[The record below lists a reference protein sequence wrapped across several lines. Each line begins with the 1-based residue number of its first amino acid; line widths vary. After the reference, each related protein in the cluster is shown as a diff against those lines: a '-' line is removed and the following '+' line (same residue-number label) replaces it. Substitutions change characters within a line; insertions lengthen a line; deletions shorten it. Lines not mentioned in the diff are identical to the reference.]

1 MVTYVTTIE
10 TRGLVPFLSGA
21 GMTTRKDKRLI
32 MRRTS
37 VRMKRITST
46 LRMLRSRQRWRLPDL
61 RPAAMF
67 LRMIEKEELMKAG
80 VRRLRRDGESPNVR
94 SRGLP
99 PASPEQAPTLLLRDP
114 PHHAALP
121 LDACPQPAHAHR
133 PRRPRPLQPAVAK
146 RSSCCQAVGQ
156 VDEAVGK
163 ESSCWQ
169 GRAPSAV
176 TMTAATRCTRGSS
189 TRLPSPWRG
198 PTARRT
204 TRCQCPP
211 PRSPWRPVSRLRAA
225 TAHARHY
232 RRRGFQLFCSDE
244 GCGAE
249 ASPLQPEHQARP
261 PADPE
266 VSQEARPRHPLHPAD
281 LGEGSLGAVQ

>member
-1 MVTYVTTIE
+1 
-10 TRGLVPFLSGA
+10 
-21 GMTTRKDKRLI
+21 

-225 TAHARHY
+225 CEGIAQTKRKCTVQCFKRILFVENLLNSSGIGILVWPWSFLESLSPRFTGLGGSVFPTHLAAPGQVWW
-232 RRRGFQLFCSDE
+232 RG
-244 GCGAE
+244 A
-249 ASPLQPEHQARP
+249 
-261 PADPE
+261 
-266 VSQEARPRHPLHPAD
+266 
-281 LGEGSLGAVQ
+281 

>member
-1 MVTYVTTIE
+1 
-10 TRGLVPFLSGA
+10 
-21 GMTTRKDKRLI
+21 
-32 MRRTS
+32 
-37 VRMKRITST
+37 MKRITST
-46 LRMLRSRQRWRLPDL
+46 LRMVRSRQRWRLPDF
-61 RPAAMF
+61 RPAASS
-67 LRMIEKEELMKAG
+67 RG
-80 VRRLRRDGESPNVR
+80 GQRSTRGTRGWGGRLRRERESGESPNAK

-99 PASPEQAPTLLLRDP
+99 PASPERAPTPLLRDP

-189 TRLPSPWRG
+189 TCLPSPWWG

-266 VSQEARPRHPLHPAD
+266 VQRRLDPGIPYIQQTLEK
-281 LGEGSLGAVQ
+281 AV

>member
-1 MVTYVTTIE
+1 
-10 TRGLVPFLSGA
+10 
-21 GMTTRKDKRLI
+21 MTTRKDKRLI
-32 MRRTS
+32 MRRAS
-37 VRMKRITST
+37 LRMKRIAST
-46 LRMLRSRQRWRLPDL
+46 LRMLRSRQRWRLPDF

-67 LRMIEKEELMKAG
+67 LMLIEKEELLKAG

-198 PTARRT
+198 PIARRT

-225 TAHARHY
+225 TAHARHADGEKSSCSALMRAAELKPVPCNPNTKEDL
-232 RRRGFQLFCSDE
+232 RRTRRCRGGSTP
-244 GCGAE
+244 
-249 ASPLQPEHQARP
+249 ASPTSSRP
-261 PADPE
+261 WRRQSRCCSVTD
-266 VSQEARPRHPLHPAD
+266 
-281 LGEGSLGAVQ
+281 